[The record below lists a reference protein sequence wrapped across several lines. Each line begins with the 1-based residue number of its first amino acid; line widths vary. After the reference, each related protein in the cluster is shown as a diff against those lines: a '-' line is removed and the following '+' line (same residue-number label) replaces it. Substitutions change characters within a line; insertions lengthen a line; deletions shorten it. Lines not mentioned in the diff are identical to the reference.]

1 MNHIPTCGELSCDQ
15 CNERTFALLSEREE
29 LRQEN
34 HRLKHRI
41 ELLEAANG
49 DVHRIARE
57 RDAATERIN
66 RLERALQ
73 KPTRKIPPGHDSNQ
87 PQP

>member
-1 MNHIPTCGELSCDQ
+1 MNTPSIIDTIAD
-15 CNERTFALLSEREE
+15 ERDE
-29 LRQEN
+29 LRDEN
-34 HRLKHRI
+34 VRLKHRI

-73 KPTRKIPPGHDSNQ
+73 SKL
-87 PQP
+87 